1 MWNLCRRKVRS
12 AFRIL
17 WMLSPTQLVIE
28 LVGRVTITMKSQA
41 FNRLF
46 QLQRNQPLNPS
57 VERRIAKLWKILS
70 TNKNFMD
77 ILFLYL
83 MNVAVD
89 CGDGCSLNN
98 GALWRCN
105 EGCCLCVKLEFAL
118 RNKNNYLIVCS
129 LIYQQINKTIFLHCK
144 VTFLVFR

>member
-1 MWNLCRRKVRS
+1 
-12 AFRIL
+12 
-17 WMLSPTQLVIE
+17 MLSPTQLVIE

-98 GALWRCN
+98 GAL
-105 EGCCLCVKLEFAL
+105 
-118 RNKNNYLIVCS
+118 
-129 LIYQQINKTIFLHCK
+129 
-144 VTFLVFR
+144 